1 MLHIYKPNPIIVPED
16 SPVQKRFLRTHE
28 IPSGEEKKIDTVTL
42 FYDVFLDPN
51 TNHLIGL
58 GPAFLNLKKD
68 LYPMS
73 VICLGNTLKYELEEI
88 KGITIF
94 QSETLNEIPNSQFE
108 VDFQFKA
115 FTQTVVIDPIFD
127 TKFRS
132 NPSNRLTLTTVQKDN
147 PIEWVH
153 DWLLWHQQA
162 FGVQRLILYDN
173 GSENLDELIA
183 QLSSNSFELEIVLVD
198 WPFPHGVEPYK
209 YCQLGSLNHC
219 RLKFPVPNGYCINLD
234 VDEYLVASENNLLN
248 LLDSRLKYPAP
259 GVIMLNEFLIPN
271 ITSDNR
277 SIPVRVSEFTHRNI
291 VPGYQGDHKYLNRF
305 GRSKYIY
312 SFENI
317 GFNGKHSTDSLKCRL
332 FAQRYSIVKKCFHLL
347 KKTLWESTKNMLRFR
362 IPKPRIDA
370 IYATES
376 ELCFFHFTGLN
387 TGWKLGP
394 PKPVR
399 YDSKEHVLEPRIAEI
414 ASLINDSQAKLS
426 TGENPIRTKFD
437 SSDSA

>member
-1 MLHIYKPNPIIVPED
+1 MLQFYKPNPVVIPKD
-16 SPVQKRFLRTHE
+16 SPVQKRFPRLYE
-28 IPSGEEKKIDTVTL
+28 IPSGEETKIDTATL
-42 FYDVFLDPN
+42 FYDIFLDPSAN
-51 TNHLIGL
+51 RLIGL

-68 LYPMS
+68 LVPMS
-73 VICLGNTLKYELEEI
+73 LICRGSKLNYELEEI
-88 KGITIF
+88 KGVTFF
-94 QSETLNEIPNSQFE
+94 QSETLNEIPNSQFN
-108 VDFQFKA
+108 VDFQFEA
-115 FTQTVVIDPIFD
+115 FNQTVVIDPIFD
-127 TKFRS
+127 MKFRS
-132 NPSNRLTLTTVQKDN
+132 SPDYRLTLTTVQKDN

-153 DWLLWHQQA
+153 DWLLWHHRA

-183 QLSSNSFELEIVLVD
+183 QMSGKSFELEIVLVD

-219 RLKFPVPNGYCINLD
+219 RLRFPVPKGYCINLD

-248 LLDSRLKYPAP
+248 LLDSRLQYPTP
-259 GVIMLNEFLIPN
+259 GAILLKQFRVSN
-271 ITSDNR
+271 IISDNR
-277 SIPVRVSEFTHRNI
+277 LNPARVSEFSHRNI

-317 GFNGKHSTDSLKCRL
+317 GFNGKHSTDSLKYGL
-332 FAQRYSIVKKCFHLL
+332 FAQRYSIGGKILHLL
-347 KKTLWESTKNMLRFR
+347 KKALWESTKNLLRFR

-387 TGWKLGP
+387 TGWQLGP
-394 PKPVR
+394 PKSVR
-399 YDSKEHVLEPRIAEI
+399 YDSKEHVLEPRIAKI
-414 ASLINDSQAKLS
+414 ASLINDSQENIS
-426 TGENPIRTKFD
+426 TGENPIQTRFD
-437 SSDSA
+437 SSDST

>member
-1 MLHIYKPNPIIVPED
+1 MLQFYKPNPIVNPED
-16 SPVQKRFLRTHE
+16 SLVQKRFPHLYE
-28 IPSGEEKKIDTVTL
+28 ILSREETKIDIATL
-42 FYDVFLDPN
+42 FYDIFLDPS
-51 TNHLIGL
+51 TNCLIGL

-68 LYPMS
+68 LFPMS
-73 VICLGNTLKYELEEI
+73 VICRGSKLKYELAEI
-88 KGITIF
+88 KGVTF
-94 QSETLNEIPNSQFE
+94 FRSETLNEISTSQFE
-108 VDFQFKA
+108 VDFHFET
-115 FTQTVVIDPIFD
+115 FNQTVVIDPIFD
-127 TKFRS
+127 MNFRS
-132 NPSNRLTLTTVQKDN
+132 NPGYRLALTTVQKDN
-147 PIEWVH
+147 PVEWVH
-153 DWLLWHQQA
+153 DWLLWHHRA

-183 QLSSNSFELEIVLVD
+183 QLSSKSLELEIVLVD

-219 RLKFPVPNGYCINLD
+219 RLRFPVPKGYCINLD

-248 LLDSRLKYPAP
+248 FLDSRLQYPAP
-259 GVIMLNEFLIPN
+259 GAIVLNEFLIPN
-271 ITSDNR
+271 IISDNGSSPAR
-277 SIPVRVSEFTHRNI
+277 ASEFTHRNI
-291 VPGYQGDHKYLNRF
+291 VPGFQGDHKYLNRF

-332 FAQRYSIVKKCFHLL
+332 FAKRFSIVKKVLHLL
-347 KKTLWESTKNMLRFR
+347 KKALWESTKILLRFR
-362 IPKPRIDA
+362 ISKPSIDA

-399 YDSKEHVLEPRIAEI
+399 YDSTEHVLEPRIAEI
-414 ASLINDSQAKLS
+414 ASLINDSQANLS
-426 TGENPIRTKFD
+426 TGENPIRTRFD
-437 SSDSA
+437 SSDSV